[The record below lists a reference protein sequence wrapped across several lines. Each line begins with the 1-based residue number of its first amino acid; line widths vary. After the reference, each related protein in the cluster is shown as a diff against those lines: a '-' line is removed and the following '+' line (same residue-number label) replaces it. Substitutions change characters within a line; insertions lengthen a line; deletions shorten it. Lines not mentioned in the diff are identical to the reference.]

1 MCGVLSCA
9 IVESFVRTRVTFY
22 LTNERA
28 NRKQKLAV
36 EIEIFMVAWL
46 ALTRWLLNC
55 PVIFIL
61 WSLLLM
67 LHESSSHTHRIVL
80 CVVLW
85 EEAASE
91 KKSQRDEIERES
103 WSETLGTIN
112 SIKRLW
118 RSNSTRRLHFFLSS
132 LSHSLVRCFWDA
144 EHIITTHNIQ
154 FSDPIGWFSLL
165 LVLFSK
171 QLLWFYCYSILRKNE
186 RSTVHRISVESE
198 LLRFTGMEWEKNE
211 NHLKVVEIVH
221 RKINNTKSLLFVLL
235 RHGSCPP
242 WSLIP
247 YFPSQCYK
255 N

>member
-1 MCGVLSCA
+1 MTS
-9 IVESFVRTRVTFY
+9 
-22 LTNERA
+22 
-28 NRKQKLAV
+28 KLPCN
-36 EIEIFMVAWL
+36 FH
-46 ALTRWLLNC
+46 
-55 PVIFIL
+55 
-61 WSLLLM
+61 SLI
-67 LHESSSHTHRIVL
+67 SSSHAVWFIIPYTTASSCVL
-80 CVVLW
+80 CCEKKRPV
-85 EEAASE
+85 

-103 WSETLGTIN
+103 WSETLRTIN

-154 FSDPIGWFSLL
+154 FPVSDPIGWFSLL

-171 QLLWFYCYSILRKNE
+171 QLLWFYCYSILRKYE
-186 RSTVHRISVESE
+186 RSTVHRFSGESE
-198 LLRFTGMEWEKNE
+198 LCFALRNGVGKNE

-235 RHGSCPP
+235 RHGSCPL